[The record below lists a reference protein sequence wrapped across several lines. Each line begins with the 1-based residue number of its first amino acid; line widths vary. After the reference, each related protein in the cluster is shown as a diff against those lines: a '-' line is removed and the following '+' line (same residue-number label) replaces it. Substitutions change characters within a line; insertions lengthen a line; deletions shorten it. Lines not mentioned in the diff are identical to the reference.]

1 MHLPGTQ
8 IKCLRDPF
16 NLTLLK
22 ILHWWVELTWTRL
35 KGIKQRSMSLKNFIN
50 ELAIGSFHPKKG
62 PSWRGRSIGADSSRF
77 ISGDPSSRSS
87 PTTFASFACWS
98 SNSFNDK
105 AKTACNSSSSLVKL
119 LPTSSFL
126 DVFVVNPPTRIK
138 LPRAF
143 SAAAW
148 PLRLAPPKALE
159 ALRAAALAATA
170 VRRALSAAA
179 ALAAS
184 ATAPAWCRIEDSLTL
199 RYCSWENSPTPSC

>member
-1 MHLPGTQ
+1 MLESSFQ
-8 IKCLRDPF
+8 L
-16 NLTLLK
+16 NASTLVSRT
-22 ILHWWVELTWTRL
+22 HM
-35 KGIKQRSMSLKNFIN
+35 KGIKQRSMLPQTSSTSWTLEVSIPRK
-50 ELAIGSFHPKKG
+50 
-62 PSWRGRSIGADSSRF
+62 SWRGWSIGSDSSRF
-77 ISGDPSSRSS
+77 KSGDPSSRSS
-87 PTTFASFACWS
+87 PTTFASFARWS

-184 ATAPAWCRIEDSLTL
+184 ATAPAWCRIENGLTL